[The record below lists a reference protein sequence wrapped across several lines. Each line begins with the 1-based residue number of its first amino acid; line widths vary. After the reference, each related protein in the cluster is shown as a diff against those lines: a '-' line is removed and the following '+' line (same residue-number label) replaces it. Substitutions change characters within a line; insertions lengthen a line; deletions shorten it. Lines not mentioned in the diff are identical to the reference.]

1 MRAPVWVAMIGF
13 VEGFLAWLGST
24 WIPAFVGLIVIVW
37 AGHIVRPKYLA
48 AFALGIFLWFFVDT
62 IQGSAL
68 LDVNAGFSGGVAQ
81 VAAVGLFVIGVLS
94 VFWLDRRRSVFSSE
108 SRVGGLSVAIS
119 VLVAAAIGIHG
130 LGEGAAF
137 GATAY
142 STSSN
147 SLLDAFGGV
156 SAGVAYLLH
165 KGLEPMM
172 AGACY
177 CVYSN
182 RTGSGISGRLR
193 DVFFLSMVFVLP
205 SLVGA
210 PVGYFIMGPATGFFA
225 GFGTTYFFALG
236 TGTSIYAA
244 LRLSRPLFRSEE
256 LATSEDSIK
265 IAVPIVLGFIA
276 IYFAALFH
284 S

>member
-1 MRAPVWVAMIGF
+1 MIDF
-13 VEGFLAWLGST
+13 ATSFLAWTATT
-24 WIPAFVGLIVIVW
+24 WIPAFIGLLVIVW
-37 AGHIVRPKYLA
+37 AARFVKSRYIA

-68 LDVNAGFSGGVAQ
+68 LDVNAGFTGGAGQ
-81 VAAVGLFVIGVLS
+81 VAAVALFIIGVLA
-94 VFWLDRRRSVFSSE
+94 VFWIDRRRGLFSDE
-108 SRVGGLSVAIS
+108 STVATVSVAIP
-119 VLVAAAIGIHG
+119 LVVAVAIGIHG

-142 STSSN
+142 STSST

-156 SAGVAYLLH
+156 FAGVAYLLH

-172 AGACY
+172 AAACY
-177 CVYSN
+177 CVYTNSKA
-182 RTGSGISGRLR
+182 SGTKGLLK
-193 DVFFLSMVFVLP
+193 DVFLLSLAFVLP
-205 SLVGA
+205 SILGSI
-210 PVGYFIMGPATGFFA
+210 VGYFIMGPATGFFA
-225 GFGTTYFFALG
+225 GFDTTYFFALG

-244 LRLSRPLFRSEE
+244 LRLSRPLFRSGDP
-256 LATSEDSIK
+256 AISEDPIR
-265 IAVPIVLGFIA
+265 IAVPLLVGFLV

>member
-1 MRAPVWVAMIGF
+1 MIDF
-13 VEGFLAWLGST
+13 ATSFLAWTATT
-24 WIPAFVGLIVIVW
+24 WIPAFIGLLVIVW
-37 AGHIVRPKYLA
+37 ARRFVKSRYLA

-68 LDVNAGFSGGVAQ
+68 LDVNAGFTGGAAQ
-81 VAAVGLFVIGVLS
+81 VAAVALFMIGVLS
-94 VFWLDRRRSVFSSE
+94 VFWIDRHRGLFSAE
-108 SRVGGLSVAIS
+108 STVATVSVAIPL
-119 VLVAAAIGIHG
+119 LVAAAIGIHG

-142 STSSN
+142 ATSST

-165 KGLEPMM
+165 KGLEPIM
-172 AGACY
+172 AAACY
-177 CVYSN
+177 CVYTA
-182 RTGSGISGRLR
+182 RKGSGTKGLLK
-193 DVFFLSMVFVLP
+193 DVFLLSLVFVLP
-205 SLVGA
+205 SLAGSIVGF
-210 PVGYFIMGPATGFFA
+210 FIMGPATGFLASFDA
-225 GFGTTYFFALG
+225 TYFFALG

-244 LRLSRPLFRSEE
+244 LRLTRPLFRSGDS
-256 LATSEDSIK
+256 ATSEDSIR
-265 IAVPIVLGFIA
+265 IAVLVVLGFLA

>member
-1 MRAPVWVAMIGF
+1 MIDF
-13 VEGFLAWLGST
+13 ATGFLAWAAST
-24 WIPAFVGLIVIVW
+24 WIPAFVGLLVIVR
-37 AGHIVRPKYLA
+37 AGRVVKSEYLA

-68 LDVNAGFSGGVAQ
+68 LDVNSGFTGGAGQ
-81 VAAVGLFVIGVLS
+81 VAAVALFIIGVLS
-94 VFWLDRRRSVFSSE
+94 VFWIDRRRGLFSSE
-108 SRVGGLSVAIS
+108 STMATVSLAIP
-119 VLVAAAIGIHG
+119 LLLAAAIGIHG

-142 STSSN
+142 STSST

-165 KGLEPMM
+165 KGLEPIM
-172 AGACY
+172 AAACY
-177 CVYSN
+177 CVYTN
-182 RTGSGISGRLR
+182 RTESGVKGQLR
-193 DVFFLSMVFVLP
+193 DVFLLSLVFVLP
-205 SLVGA
+205 SLIGA
-210 PVGYFIMGPATGFFA
+210 VVGYFVMGPATGFVA
-225 GFGTTYFFALG
+225 VVDTTYFFALG

-244 LRLSRPLFRSEE
+244 LRLSRALFRSEGSTT
-256 LATSEDSIK
+256 AEDSIK
-265 IAVPIVLGFIA
+265 MAVPIVLGFIA

>member
-1 MRAPVWVAMIGF
+1 MIGF
-13 VEGFLAWLGST
+13 VEGYLAWLVST
-24 WIPAFVGLIVIVW
+24 WIPAFVGLLVIVL
-37 AGHIVRPKYLA
+37 AGRFVKTRYLA

-68 LDVNAGFSGGVAQ
+68 LDVNAGFTGGAGQ
-81 VAAVGLFVIGVLS
+81 IAAVALFMVGVLA
-94 VFWLDRRRSVFSSE
+94 VFWIDRRRGLFSPE
-108 SRVGGLSVAIS
+108 SIIRTVSIAIPL
-119 VLVAAAIGIHG
+119 LVAGAIGIHG

-142 STSSN
+142 STSST

-165 KGLEPMM
+165 KSLEPMM
-172 AGACY
+172 AAACY
-177 CVYSN
+177 CVYTN
-182 RTGSGISGRLR
+182 RTGFGIKGQLR
-193 DVFFLSMVFVLP
+193 DLFLLSLVFVLP
-205 SLVGA
+205 SLIGA
-210 PVGYFIMGPATGFFA
+210 AVGYYVMGPATGFVA
-225 GFGTTYFFALG
+225 GFDTTYFFALG

-244 LRLSRPLFRSEE
+244 LRLSRALFRSEGSV
-256 LATSEDSIK
+256 TSEDSIR
-265 IAVPIVLGFIA
+265 IAVPIALGFIA

>member
-1 MRAPVWVAMIGF
+1 MIDF
-13 VEGFLAWLGST
+13 ATGFLAWAAST
-24 WIPAFVGLIVIVW
+24 WIPAFVGLLVIVW
-37 AGHIVRPKYLA
+37 AGRVVKSKYLA

-68 LDVNAGFSGGVAQ
+68 LDVNAGFSGGTGQ
-81 VAAVGLFVIGVLS
+81 VAAVVLFVIGVVS
-94 VFWLDRRRSVFSSE
+94 VFWIDRRRDLFSPE
-108 SRVGGLSVAIS
+108 SIVRTISVAIPL
-119 VLVAAAIGIHG
+119 LVAGAIGIHG

-142 STSSN
+142 STSST

-172 AGACY
+172 AAACY
-177 CVYSN
+177 CVYTSRN
-182 RTGSGISGRLR
+182 RSGVKDQLKE
-193 DVFFLSMVFVLP
+193 VFLLSLVFVLP
-205 SLVGA
+205 SLIGA
-210 PVGYFIMGPATGFFA
+210 VVGYFVMGPATGFVARFD
-225 GFGTTYFFALG
+225 TTYFFALG

-244 LRLSRPLFRSEE
+244 LRLSRALFRSEGPM
-256 LATSEDSIK
+256 TPEDSIK
-265 IAVPIVLGFIA
+265 VAVPIILGFIA

>member
-1 MRAPVWVAMIGF
+1 MIGF
-13 VEGFLAWLGST
+13 VDGFLAWTAST
-24 WIPAFVGLIVIVW
+24 WIPAFVGSFVIVW
-37 AGHIVRPKYLA
+37 ASHVLKPKYLA

-68 LDVNAGFSGGVAQ
+68 LDVNLGFSGGAGQ
-81 VAAVGLFVIGVLS
+81 VAEVALFIIGVLS
-94 VFWLDRRRSVFSSE
+94 VFWIDRRRGLFSPE
-108 SRVGGLSVAIS
+108 PIVRTVSVAIPL
-119 VLVAAAIGIHG
+119 LVAGAIGIHG

-142 STSSN
+142 STSST

-172 AGACY
+172 AAACY
-177 CVYSN
+177 SVYTS
-182 RTGSGISGRLR
+182 RTGSGMRGELR
-193 DVFFLSMVFVLP
+193 DVFLLSLVFVLP

-210 PVGYFIMGPATGFFA
+210 VVGYYVMGPATGFVA
-225 GFGTTYFFALG
+225 GFDTTYFFALG

-244 LRLSRPLFRSEE
+244 LRLSRPLFRSEGS
-256 LATSEDSIK
+256 AASEDSIK
-265 IAVPIVLGFIA
+265 MAVPILLGFVA

>member
-1 MRAPVWVAMIGF
+1 MIGF
-13 VEGFLAWLGST
+13 VEGFLTWLAST
-24 WIPAFVGLIVIVW
+24 WIPAFVGLLIIVW
-37 AGHIVRPKYLA
+37 ASHFVKAKYLA

-68 LDVNAGFSGGVAQ
+68 LDVNAGFTGGAGQ
-81 VAAVGLFVIGVLS
+81 IAAVALFIIGVIA
-94 VFWLDRRRSVFSSE
+94 VFWIDRRRGLFSPE
-108 SRVGGLSVAIS
+108 SIVRTVGVAIPL
-119 VLVAAAIGIHG
+119 LVAGAIGIHG

-142 STSSN
+142 STSSK

-156 SAGVAYLLH
+156 SAGIAYLLH

-172 AGACY
+172 TAACY
-177 CVYSN
+177 CVYTN
-182 RTGSGISGRLR
+182 RTGSGIKGQLR
-193 DVFFLSMVFVLP
+193 DLFLLSLVFVLP
-205 SLVGA
+205 SLIGA
-210 PVGYFIMGPATGFFA
+210 VVGYYVMRPATGFVA
-225 GFGTTYFFALG
+225 GFDTTYFFALG

-244 LRLSRPLFRSEE
+244 LRLSRALFRSEGPV
-256 LATSEDSIK
+256 TSEDSIK

>member
-1 MRAPVWVAMIGF
+1 MIGF
-13 VEGFLAWLGST
+13 VEGFLAWLAST
-24 WIPAFVGLIVIVW
+24 WIPAFVGLLVIVW
-37 AGHIVRPKYLA
+37 AGHFVKAKYLA

-68 LDVNAGFSGGVAQ
+68 LDVNAGFTGGAGQ
-81 VAAVGLFVIGVLS
+81 IAAVALFIIGVIA
-94 VFWLDRRRSVFSSE
+94 VFWMDRRRGLFSPE
-108 SRVGGLSVAIS
+108 LIVRTVSVAIPI
-119 VLVAAAIGIHG
+119 LVAGAIGIHG

-142 STSSN
+142 STSST

-172 AGACY
+172 AAACF
-177 CVYSN
+177 CVYTS
-182 RTGSGISGRLR
+182 RTSSGIKGQLR
-193 DVFFLSMVFVLP
+193 DLFLLSLVFVLP
-205 SLVGA
+205 SLIGA
-210 PVGYFIMGPATGFFA
+210 VVGYYVMGPATGFVA
-225 GFGTTYFFALG
+225 GFDTTYFFALG

-244 LRLSRPLFRSEE
+244 LRLSRALFRSEGSV
-256 LATSEDSIK
+256 TSEDSIK

>member
-1 MRAPVWVAMIGF
+1 MRASVWVPMIGF
-13 VEGFLAWLGST
+13 VEGFLAWLVST
-24 WIPAFVGLIVIVW
+24 WIPAFVGLLVIVW

-68 LDVNAGFSGGVAQ
+68 LDVNAGFMGGVAQ
-81 VAAVGLFVIGVLS
+81 AAAVGLFVIGVLS

-108 SRVGGLSVAIS
+108 ETVGALSVAVS
-119 VLVAAAIGIHG
+119 VLVAAAVGIHG
-130 LGEGAAF
+130 LGEGAAY
-137 GATAY
+137 GATAFR
-142 STSSN
+142 TSSN

-156 SAGVAYLLH
+156 SPGVAYLLH

-182 RTGSGISGRLR
+182 ITGSRISGRLR
-193 DVFFLSMVFVLP
+193 DVFFLSVVFVLP
-205 SLVGA
+205 SFVGA
-210 PVGYFIMGPATGFFA
+210 PVGYFIMGPTTGFFA

-244 LRLSRPLFRSEE
+244 LRLSRPLFRSEG

-276 IYFAALFH
+276 TYFAALFH

>member
-1 MRAPVWVAMIGF
+1 MLDFATA
-13 VEGFLAWLGST
+13 FLAWTAST
-24 WIPAFVGLIVIVW
+24 WIPAFVGLFVIVW
-37 AGHIVRPKYLA
+37 AGHRVKSKYLA

-68 LDVNAGFSGGVAQ
+68 LDVNAGFKGGAAQ
-81 VAAVGLFVIGVLS
+81 VSAVLLFIIGVLS
-94 VFWLDRRRSVFSSE
+94 VSWIDRRRGLFSSE
-108 SRVGGLSVAIS
+108 AIMGTASVA
-119 VLVAAAIGIHG
+119 VPLLAAAAIGIHG

-142 STSSN
+142 STSST

-172 AGACY
+172 AAAIY
-177 CVYSN
+177 CVYTN
-182 RTGSGISGRLR
+182 RTNSGVKNQLR
-193 DVFFLSMVFVLP
+193 DMFLLSLLFVLP
-205 SLVGA
+205 SLVGSV
-210 PVGYFIMGPATGFFA
+210 VGYYVMGPATGFVA
-225 GFGTTYFFALG
+225 GFDTTYFFALG

-244 LRLSRPLFRSEE
+244 LRLTKPLFRSGESGS
-256 LATSEDSIK
+256 AEDSIK

>member
-1 MRAPVWVAMIGF
+1 MIGF
-13 VEGFLAWLGST
+13 TEGFLDWLAST
-24 WIPAFVGLIVIVW
+24 AIPAFVGLLVVVW
-37 AGHIVRPKYLA
+37 AGRVVKPKYLA

-68 LDVNAGFSGGVAQ
+68 LDVNAGFTGGAGQ
-81 VAAVGLFVIGVLS
+81 IAAVLMFIVGVLS
-94 VFWLDRRRSVFSSE
+94 VFWIDKSRSVFSSE
-108 SRVGGLSVAIS
+108 SIAGVSSLAIP
-119 VLVAAAIGIHG
+119 VLVAAAVGIHG

-142 STSSN
+142 STTST

-156 SAGVAYLLH
+156 SSGVAYLLH

-172 AGACY
+172 TAACY
-177 CVYSN
+177 CVYHKK
-182 RTGSGISGRLR
+182 TGTSVTSQLR
-193 DVFFLSMVFVLP
+193 HVLLLSIVFVLP

-210 PVGYFIMGPATGFFA
+210 PVGYYIMGPATGYSARFD
-225 GFGTTYFFALG
+225 TSYFFALG

-244 LRLSRPLFRSEE
+244 MRLSRPLFRSEE
-256 LATSEDSIK
+256 SVISGDPIRV
-265 IAVPIVLGFIA
+265 AVPIILGFIT
-276 IYFAALFH
+276 IYFASLFH

>member
-1 MRAPVWVAMIGF
+1 MIGF
-13 VEGFLAWLGST
+13 VEGFVAWTAST
-24 WIPAFVGLIVIVW
+24 WIPAFVGSIVIVG
-37 AGHIVRPKYLA
+37 ASHRVRPRYLA

-68 LDVNAGFSGGVAQ
+68 LDVNSGFNGGAGQ
-81 VAAVGLFVIGVLS
+81 VAAVLLFIIGVFS
-94 VFWLDRRRSVFSSE
+94 VFWIDRRRGLFSSGAI
-108 SRVGGLSVAIS
+108 VGTVSVAIPL
-119 VLVAAAIGIHG
+119 LVAAAIGIHG

-142 STSSN
+142 RTSST

-156 SAGVAYLLH
+156 LSGVAYLLH

-172 AGACY
+172 AAACY
-177 CVYSN
+177 CVYTN
-182 RTGSGISGRLR
+182 RTSSDVKSQLR
-193 DVFFLSMVFVLP
+193 DLLLLSLLFVLP
-205 SLVGA
+205 SLIGSV
-210 PVGYFIMGPATGFFA
+210 VGYCIMGPATGFVA
-225 GFGTTYFFALG
+225 GFDTTYFFALG

-244 LRLSRPLFRSEE
+244 LRLSRPLFRPEGSV
-256 LATSEDSIK
+256 TPEDSIK
-265 IAVPIVLGFIA
+265 MAVPIVLGFIA

>member
-1 MRAPVWVAMIGF
+1 MIDF
-13 VEGFLAWLGST
+13 STGFLAWAAST
-24 WIPAFVGLIVIVW
+24 WIPAFVGLLVIVW
-37 AGHIVRPKYLA
+37 SGRVVKSKYLA

-68 LDVNAGFSGGVAQ
+68 LDVNAGFTGGAGQ
-81 VAAVGLFVIGVLS
+81 IAAVALFITGVIVT
-94 VFWLDRRRSVFSSE
+94 FWIDRRRGLFSPESIVRTVSV
-108 SRVGGLSVAIS
+108 GIPL
-119 VLVAAAIGIHG
+119 LVAGAIGIHG

-142 STSSN
+142 STSST

-165 KGLEPMM
+165 KGLEPIM
-172 AGACY
+172 AAACY
-177 CVYSN
+177 CVYTR
-182 RTGSGISGRLR
+182 RTESGVKGQLR
-193 DVFFLSMVFVLP
+193 DVLLLSLAFVLP
-205 SLVGA
+205 SLIGA
-210 PVGYFIMGPATGFFA
+210 VVGYFVMGPATGFVA
-225 GFGTTYFFALG
+225 GFDTTYFFALG

-244 LRLSRPLFRSEE
+244 LRLSRALFRSEGPMT
-256 LATSEDSIK
+256 AEDSIK
-265 IAVPIVLGFIA
+265 MAVPIMLGFIA

>member
-1 MRAPVWVAMIGF
+1 MLGF
-13 VEGFLAWLGST
+13 AESFLSWTAST
-24 WIPAFVGLIVIVW
+24 WIPAFVGLLVIVL
-37 AGHIVRPKYLA
+37 AGHFVKSKYLA

-68 LDVNAGFSGGVAQ
+68 LDVNAGFTGGAGQ
-81 VAAVGLFVIGVLS
+81 IAAVALFIVGVLTVFWIDKRRGLFS
-94 VFWLDRRRSVFSSE
+94 PE
-108 SRVGGLSVAIS
+108 SIVRTVSVAIAL
-119 VLVAAAIGIHG
+119 LVAGAIGIHG

-142 STSSN
+142 STSST

-177 CVYSN
+177 CVYSD
-182 RTGSGISGRLR
+182 RTGSRISGRIR

-210 PVGYFIMGPATGFFA
+210 PVGFFVMGPATGFFA

>member
-1 MRAPVWVAMIGF
+1 MLGF
-13 VEGFLAWLGST
+13 AESFLAWTAST
-24 WIPAFVGLIVIVW
+24 WIPACIGLFVIVW
-37 AGHIVRPKYLA
+37 AGRFVRSRYLA

-62 IQGSAL
+62 IQGAAL
-68 LDVNAGFSGGVAQ
+68 LDVNAGFTGGAGQ
-81 VAAVGLFVIGVLS
+81 VAAVALFIIGVLS
-94 VFWLDRRRSVFSSE
+94 VFWMDRRRGLFSAE
-108 SRVGGLSVAIS
+108 SIVRTVSVAIPL
-119 VLVAAAIGIHG
+119 LVAGAIGIHG

-147 SLLDAFGGV
+147 SLLEAFGGV
-156 SAGVAYLLH
+156 SAGVAYFLH

-182 RTGSGISGRLR
+182 KTGSRIPGRIR
-193 DVFFLSMVFVLP
+193 DVFFLSVVFVLP

-210 PVGYFIMGPATGFFA
+210 PVGYFIVGPAKGFFA
-225 GFGTTYFFALG
+225 AFGTTYFFALG

-244 LRLSRPLFRSEE
+244 LRLSRPLYRSEE

>member
-1 MRAPVWVAMIGF
+1 MIAF
-13 VEGFLAWLGST
+13 VEGFLAWTAST
-24 WIPAFVGLIVIVW
+24 WIPAFVGLLVIVS
-37 AGHIVRPKYLA
+37 ASHVLKPKYLA

-68 LDVNAGFSGGVAQ
+68 LDVNAGFSGGAGQ
-81 VAAVGLFVIGVLS
+81 VAAVALFIIGVLS
-94 VFWLDRRRSVFSSE
+94 VFWIDRRRGLFSPGPIV
-108 SRVGGLSVAIS
+108 RTVSVAIPL
-119 VLVAAAIGIHG
+119 LVAGAIGIHG

-142 STSSN
+142 STSST

-172 AGACY
+172 AAACY
-177 CVYSN
+177 SVYTS
-182 RTGSGISGRLR
+182 RTSSGLRGELR
-193 DVFFLSMVFVLP
+193 DVFLLSLVFVLP

-210 PVGYFIMGPATGFFA
+210 VVGYYVMGPATGFVA
-225 GFGTTYFFALG
+225 GFDTTYFFALG

-244 LRLSRPLFRSEE
+244 LGLSRPLFRSEGS
-256 LATSEDSIK
+256 AASEDSIRM
-265 IAVPIVLGFIA
+265 AVPILFGFIA

>member
-1 MRAPVWVAMIGF
+1 MLMIGF
-13 VEGFLAWLGST
+13 VEGFLAWLAST
-24 WIPAFVGLIVIVW
+24 AVPAFLGLLVIVW
-37 AGHIVRPKYLA
+37 AGKIVKPKYLA

-68 LDVNAGFSGGVAQ
+68 LDVNAGFKGGVAQ
-81 VAAVGLFVIGVLS
+81 IAAVGLFILGVLS
-94 VFWLDRRRSVFSSE
+94 VFWIDRSRGVFSSE
-108 SRVGGLSVAIS
+108 SIVGKFSVA
-119 VLVAAAIGIHG
+119 VPLLVAAAVGIHG

-137 GATAY
+137 GATVY
-142 STSSN
+142 STTSA

-177 CVYSN
+177 VVYSN
-182 RTGSGISGRLR
+182 RTGTRFTGQLR
-193 DVFFLSMVFVLP
+193 DVLLLSMAFVLP

-210 PVGYFIMGPATGFFA
+210 PVGYFIMGPATGFPPATSFLA

-244 LRLSRPLFRSEE
+244 LRLSRPLFLTGESV
-256 LATSEDSIK
+256 TSEGSIR
-265 IAVPIVLGFIA
+265 IAVPMILGFIA

>member
-1 MRAPVWVAMIGF
+1 MIGF
-13 VEGFLAWLGST
+13 VEGFLAWTAST
-24 WIPAFVGLIVIVW
+24 WIPAFVGLLVIVW
-37 AGHIVRPKYLA
+37 AGRIVKPKYLA

-68 LDVNAGFSGGVAQ
+68 LDVNAGFSGGAGQ
-81 VAAVGLFVIGVLS
+81 VAAVVLFIIGILS
-94 VFWLDRRRSVFSSE
+94 VFWIDRRRGLFSPETIVRTVSVTIP
-108 SRVGGLSVAIS
+108 L
-119 VLVAAAIGIHG
+119 LVAGAIGIHG

-142 STSSN
+142 STSST

-172 AGACY
+172 AAACY
-177 CVYSN
+177 CVYTN
-182 RTGSGISGRLR
+182 RTGSSVKGQLR
-193 DVFFLSMVFVLP
+193 DVFLLSLVFVLP

-210 PVGYFIMGPATGFFA
+210 VVGYYVMGPATGFVA
-225 GFGTTYFFALG
+225 GLDTTYFFSLG

-244 LRLSRPLFRSEE
+244 LRLSRALFRSDGSV
-256 LATSEDSIK
+256 TSEDSIK
-265 IAVPIVLGFIA
+265 IAVPVVLGFIA